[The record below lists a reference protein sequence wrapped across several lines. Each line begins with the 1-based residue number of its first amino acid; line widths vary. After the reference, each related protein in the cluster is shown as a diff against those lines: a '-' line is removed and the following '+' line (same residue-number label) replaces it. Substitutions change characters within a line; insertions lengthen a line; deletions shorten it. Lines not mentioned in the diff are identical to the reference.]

1 MIKFKQVLT
10 DDDYIKAGIAGFK
23 RNVMMRILFILSILL
38 VVVGFF
44 LILVSIPLFISGEY
58 VYTICG
64 VFKKK
69 IYLKRLLNIVRS
81 NKNYGS
87 EMFIKIDDDGM
98 IELSR
103 GSDKNLSELKNYY
116 GYAVTDDAILLY
128 PQKNL
133 FMILKKEMLGENWDI
148 ALDYLISTNLKRI
161 F

>member
-1 MIKFKQVLT
+1 
-10 DDDYIKAGIAGFK
+10 
-23 RNVMMRILFILSILL
+23 
-38 VVVGFF
+38 
-44 LILVSIPLFISGEY
+44 
-58 VYTICG
+58 
-64 VFKKK
+64 
-69 IYLKRLLNIVRS
+69 
-81 NKNYGS
+81 
-87 EMFIKIDDDGM
+87 MFIKIDDDGM

>member
-1 MIKFKQVLT
+1 
-10 DDDYIKAGIAGFK
+10 
-23 RNVMMRILFILSILL
+23 MMRILFILSILL

-64 VFKKK
+64 VFSILWGVINLFKKK